1 MEKKMKLA
9 QGYQQDLFQ
18 GEETAQGVLNR
29 EAQGQVKELLEK
41 LLTAVLKGEAAER
54 EKAHE

>member
-18 GEETAQGVLNR
+18 GDETAQGVLNR
-29 EAQGQVKELLEK
+29 EGQGQVKELLEE
-41 LLTAVLKGEAAER
+41 LLTAVLKGEEVER

>member
-1 MEKKMKLA
+1 MKRA
-9 QGYQQDLFQ
+9 QSYQQDLFQ
-18 GEETAQGVLNR
+18 GEERAQGVLNR
-29 EAQGQVKELLEK
+29 DGQAQVKELLEE

>member
-1 MEKKMKLA
+1 MEKKMKRA
-9 QGYQQDLFQ
+9 QSYQRDLFQ

-29 EAQGQVKELLEK
+29 EGQGQVKELLEE
-41 LLTAVLKGEAAER
+41 LLIAVLKGEAVER